1 MTKPYPPITVTVT
14 EAQIKSGSDTGM
26 AAVTL
31 YENEAVIYSI
41 EAGARKSYQYK
52 NPAGSAFKLEVKD
65 PPNQHALVSLKLID
79 DFNLEVTMK
88 PNKVWSGGKA
98 TLYFDPK
105 GSVAPPPGLDP
116 TISNGGVRGG

>member
-1 MTKPYPPITVTVT
+1 MAKPHPPITIPVTQ
-14 EAQIKSGSDTGM
+14 AQIQSGSDAGM

-31 YENEAVIYSI
+31 FQDEVVIYSI
-41 EAGARKSYQYK
+41 EVGARTSYQYK
-52 NPAGSAFKLEVKD
+52 RPAGSAFTLEVKD
-65 PPNQHALVSLKLID
+65 PPNQHALVSLRRID